1 MSTSYRIP
9 RSPPLVSLRALLQAR
24 LGSLA
29 VICLFWLLVAGAG
42 ALAGARPIW
51 GLGAASGV
59 VYILLVFYDLAAGVS
74 LFLLIEFL
82 LPNTGSSALS
92 VAKVMGVLLLL
103 SALART
109 TSLRDS
115 PRTLLGAHPGLSLL
129 LGALACW
136 TVLSIGWATSRS
148 TASSDA
154 LRYVLNLTLFFV
166 VFAAIRTRRDVVLLL
181 GAFALGATLSAA
193 YGFVGGGGNAS
204 QAGRLVGATG
214 EANELGTY
222 LVAGMFLAVALAVL
236 VRRAPLLRLAASG
249 MAVVCLLGTLL
260 TGSRAALVALG
271 IALFAG
277 VALMK
282 RYRALFACAAV
293 VVGLA
298 GTVYFVALAPA
309 QSTERIFGG
318 ASGTSGRTAL
328 WTVGLRIVA
337 AEPLTGVGIGNFP
350 IESIDYLERP
360 GALPQDQYV
369 VSEPLEVHNIYLQ
382 NLAEIGLVGFLLFA
396 AILVCCLTA
405 CWRAARA
412 LTDGID
418 RDFRLLAEATFVATV
433 AVLVANFFA
442 PGLYDKQMWL
452 LLALGP
458 ALLSIA
464 RAQRALGT
472 RHDGVR
478 AAPEPV
484 A

>member
-9 RSPPLVSLRALLQAR
+9 HSPPLMSLRALLQAR
-24 LGSLA
+24 LGSVA
-29 VICLFWLLVAGAG
+29 MICLFWLLVAGAG

-51 GLGAASGV
+51 GLGAAIGV
-59 VYILLVFYDLAAGVS
+59 VYLLVVFYDLAAGVS

-82 LPNTGSSALS
+82 LPNTGSSDLS
-92 VAKVMGVLLLL
+92 VAKVMGILLLL

-109 TSLRDS
+109 TSLRDR
-115 PRTLLGAHPGLSLL
+115 PRSLFGAHPGLSLL

-136 TVLSIGWATSRS
+136 TLLSVGWATSRS

-193 YGFVGGGGNAS
+193 YGFVGGGNAS

-222 LVAGMFLAVALAVL
+222 LVAGMFLAVALAVIA
-236 VRRAPLLRLAASG
+236 RRAPLLRLVASG
-249 MAVVCLLGTLL
+249 MAVICLVGTLL
-260 TGSRAALVALG
+260 TVSRAALVALG

-282 RYRALFACAAV
+282 RYRALFACVAV

-328 WTVGLRIVA
+328 WTVGWRIVA
-337 AEPLTGVGIGNFP
+337 ADPLTGVGIGNFP

-396 AILVCCLTA
+396 AIIVCSLTA

-412 LTDGID
+412 FKDGID

-478 AAPEPV
+478 AAGEPV